1 MNWMNRWIRLWKIN
15 SWCIKNVNCQNNEQ
29 YGNQTIKVEGAN
41 MKIKHLKKIDE
52 K

>member
-1 MNWMNRWIRLWKIN
+1 ML
-15 SWCIKNVNCQNNEQ
+15 NCQNNEH
-29 YGNQTIKVEGAN
+29 YGNQTIKAKGAN